1 MQALR
6 RLFLGPERPAPPPPR
21 IDEDAFGLHVTVAEL
36 LRGVR
41 YGDMPPPNEDLRMAG
56 MLTGMRDAGMAA
68 GDEWH
73 RRAGQLAPL
82 VDEQLQ
88 HLSAGV
94 PRATLERV
102 WATARA
108 LRRQS
113 SS

>member
-21 IDEDAFGLHVTVAEL
+21 IDEESFALHVTVAEL

-41 YGDMPPPNEDLRMAG
+41 YGETPPPNEDLRMAY
-56 MLTGMRDAGMAA
+56 MLMGMRDFGMAT

-82 VDEQLQ
+82 VDEQVQ

-94 PRATLERV
+94 PRPTLERV

-108 LRRQS
+108 LRQQS